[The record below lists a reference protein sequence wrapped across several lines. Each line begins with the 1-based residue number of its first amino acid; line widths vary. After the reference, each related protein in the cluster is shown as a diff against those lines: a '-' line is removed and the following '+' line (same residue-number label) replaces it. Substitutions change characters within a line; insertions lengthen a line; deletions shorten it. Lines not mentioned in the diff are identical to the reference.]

1 MTTTRKRGHGT
12 SDRVVATSLSVAA
25 CISLVGVVGLR
36 EANADVPAEEVPQQE
51 AVSGGGYT
59 QEDLDA
65 YAVALADQ
73 AQELADYRAQ
83 LDQVAQQLSL
93 RINLAQPEQVAA
105 QAVVNSAPKTAETS
119 RNNTEQ
125 LRKRPRESQPA
136 AGRGQ

>member
-105 QAVVNSAPKTAETS
+105 QAVVNSAPKQGAAATKT
-119 RNNTEQ
+119 
-125 LRKRPRESQPA
+125 RPKPQKPQKPRATTQSS
-136 AGRGQ
+136 

>member
-1 MTTTRKRGHGT
+1 
-12 SDRVVATSLSVAA
+12 
-25 CISLVGVVGLR
+25 
-36 EANADVPAEEVPQQE
+36 VPQQE

-105 QAVVNSAPKTAETS
+105 QAVVNSAPKQGAAATKT
-119 RNNTEQ
+119 
-125 LRKRPRESQPA
+125 RPKPQKPQKPQKPRATTQSS
-136 AGRGQ
+136 